1 MRRRDLSDVD
11 LHRLLSGSVDPDDA
25 PPSYQ
30 RVAEAVRAARGAA
43 RSPLPLSPE
52 AVPIRRARRRAG
64 KVAVVALVAMAVSS
78 TLTGFDALPS
88 AASEFTGFVLRGL
101 VEFGTNREPDKPDLA
116 PESPPSQSQA
126 PLQGSQPTDTRSDLR
141 PAEPVPSP
149 APPTH
154 SPPADGQP
162 APPGQSKPENKPNSS
177 KSNAPGSTGPGNST
191 SQGQSSSSNSSHA
204 PARTP
209 VKPPRRGE

>member
-1 MRRRDLSDVD
+1 MRRRDLSDGD

-101 VEFGTNREPDKPDLA
+101 VEFGTNREPDKPDMA

-149 APPTH
+149 APTH

-177 KSNAPGSTGPGNST
+177 NSNAPGSTGPGNST
-191 SQGQSSSSNSSHA
+191 SQGASSSSNSSHA

-209 VKPPRRGE
+209 VNPPRRGE